1 MLDYIPDLIDR
12 KTIKSIKSMIQDD
25 GFVDGRKTAG
35 FRAKNVK
42 KNEQLDRNFAA
53 KNDLNKIVLD
63 SLKSNDQF
71 RRTTFFKKIQ
81 DPLISRYKSGM
92 EYGYHVDDALM
103 GSSTKSR
110 TDISVTV
117 FLNDPGDYEGG
128 SLEIESPFGPQSI
141 KLPAGCAVYYPS
153 STLHRVEP
161 VTKGERLV
169 AVTWLQS
176 YIRDVAQREIL
187 CDLDTIRRKLH
198 TTDPKGTEADL
209 AFKTYANLLRRWS
222 DT

>member
-1 MLDYIPDLIDR
+1 
-12 KTIKSIKSMIQDD
+12 MIQEE

-35 FRAKNVK
+35 FRAKKVK
-42 KNEQLDRNFAA
+42 KNEQLDRNFEA
-53 KNDLNKIVLD
+53 KGTINKLVLD
-63 SLKSNDQF
+63 ALKKNDQF
-71 RRTTFFKKIQ
+71 RRATFFKKIQ
-81 DPLISRYKSGM
+81 NPLISRYQTGM

-103 GSSTKSR
+103 GSGDKCR

-117 FLNDPGDYEGG
+117 FLNEPGDYDGG

-176 YIRDVAQREIL
+176 HIRDVSQREIL

-198 TTDPKGTEADL
+198 AADPKGKEADL
-209 AFKTYANLLRRWS
+209 AFKSYANLLRRWS